1 MFMNWS
7 KYWLHLFL
15 TKGFI
20 TDKEALPVTELHFGR
35 NQLSGSSGRYT
46 LGKLECSGR
55 STFNEIPI
63 GCRDLYEIG
72 HVLNGFYP
80 VKNGNKIDMVYCDFS
95 SFDEGISFSLILHPF
110 FMHDS
115 FMLVKIKYLQ
125 VLKHLFT
132 DILKDSKRDKESL
145 TWNLHLFISTFNGT
159 PLFQH
164 WTLQYRLK
172 LNDWTLVGQWI

>member
-1 MFMNWS
+1 M
-7 KYWLHLFL
+7 HLFL

-55 STFNEIPI
+55 STFNEIPT

-80 VKNGNKIDMVYCDFS
+80 VKNGNKIDMIYCDFS
-95 SFDEGISFSLILHPF
+95 SFAEGIYISDLSTVLISLCHYNNN
-110 FMHDS
+110 S
-115 FMLVKIKYLQ
+115 
-125 VLKHLFT
+125 
-132 DILKDSKRDKESL
+132 DK
-145 TWNLHLFISTFNGT
+145 TGNTN
-159 PLFQH
+159 
-164 WTLQYRLK
+164 LK
-172 LNDWTLVGQWI
+172 L